1 MRPVFSFVGVNTKWY
16 LPLKKHNDSFMEA
29 HVWRVRE
36 ELNWPMLVAVDWDI
50 WVDVTLEN
58 RIACSSACLLGQ
70 YVQVMLILS
79 GCLLPEPLGKSSL
92 WWISLQLEVKQSSPC
107 AADWCSKATQTSGI
121 NFSII
126 SFLKSSYCF
135 DTDSLVI
142 VCLEMMSIWIGRS
155 KWCFEAPVG

>member
-1 MRPVFSFVGVNTKWY
+1 
-16 LPLKKHNDSFMEA
+16 
-29 HVWRVRE
+29 
-36 ELNWPMLVAVDWDI
+36 
-50 WVDVTLEN
+50 
-58 RIACSSACLLGQ
+58 
-70 YVQVMLILS
+70 
-79 GCLLPEPLGKSSL
+79 
-92 WWISLQLEVKQSSPC
+92 LQLEVKQSSPC